1 MITRATAKPRIVDGL
16 HGGHTK
22 ENNKQFIALFDQWS
36 ALTANL
42 IAITQ
47 SPDHC
52 GRQIDLVVKKLE
64 ELFVSCRP
72 RIARSDIYRREL
84 RELIHKVVDIDFR
97 ISGQTTRYLIDWP
110 HSRRYDVAFD
120 ETKMQQDPRSPSSS
134 RKVRFM
140 LQPCLFRADRQGE
153 GSNNFAVIDRCMV
166 WMV

>member
-1 MITRATAKPRIVDGL
+1 MITRATADPRIVDGL
-16 HGGHTK
+16 HGRHTK
-22 ENNKQFIALFDQWS
+22 ENTEQLIPLFDQWS

-52 GRQIDLVVKKLE
+52 GRQVDLVVKKFE

-110 HSRRYDVAFD
+110 QPRRYDVGFD
-120 ETKMQQDPRSPSSS
+120 ETQMQHDPRSSSSS

-140 LQPCLFRADRQGE
+140 LQPCLFRADGQGE
-153 GSNNFAVIDRCMV
+153 GSNNFVVIDRCVV